1 MKKILNI
8 IVSPR
13 GEASFSNQLGNVI
26 ISKII
31 GNNPGSSVQVRN
43 LNETPFPHIEPAH
56 LSAFFT
62 PAENHS
68 PENKEAIQH
77 SDEAIQELFAAD
89 VIVINTPM
97 WNFSVPSVLK
107 AWIDHIARAGVTFK
121 YGETGVTGLLTGK
134 KVYIALATGGVYSDG
149 DMKALD
155 FAEPYLRSVLGFL
168 GLTDVTTYRVEG
180 TSIPQKQETAME
192 NAALAVN
199 F

>member
-13 GEASFSNQLGNVI
+13 GEASFSNQLGNII

-31 GNNPGSSVQVRN
+31 GNNPGSTVQVRN

-62 PAENHS
+62 PAEDHS
-68 PENKEAIQH
+68 TENKVAIQH
-77 SDEAIQELFAAD
+77 SNEAIRELFAAD

-107 AWIDHIARAGVTFK
+107 AWIDHIARSGVTFK
-121 YGETGVTGLLTGK
+121 YGETGPVGLLTGK
-134 KVYIALATGGVYSDG
+134 KVYIALASGGVYSG

-155 FAEPYLRSVLGFL
+155 FVEPYLKSVLGFL

-180 TSIPQKQETAME
+180 TSIPQIQETAME

>member
-31 GNNPGSSVQVRN
+31 GNNPGSTVQVRN

-62 PAENHS
+62 PADDHS

-77 SDEAIQELFAAD
+77 SDEAIKELFAAD

-107 AWIDHIARAGVTFK
+107 AWIDHIARSGVTFK
-121 YGETGVTGLLTGK
+121 YSETGPVGLLTGK
-134 KVYIALATGGVYSDG
+134 KVYISLASGGVYSG

-155 FAEPYLRSVLGFL
+155 FVEPYLKSVLGFL

-180 TSIPQKQETAME
+180 TSIPQIQETAME